1 MRSILWIAT
10 FLCLSTI
17 ICVAQA
23 SDPTLVPAGS
33 LPTMDGTL
41 SPGEWDDA
49 LLLPLSANFTVFLK
63 HANGYLF
70 LGIQAT
76 TQGVPSPMIVRG
88 GEIYVLHAS
97 AALGTAIYAQHEDV
111 WSLSQAFAWQCRSL
125 GFSEAAQADRNRF
138 LKEEGWLATIGYLG
152 TPTMFEYQ
160 ILLDEQPL
168 QMLFL
173 FLETTTPLLL
183 VSWPITSESASIY
196 TEIITGPIPS
206 EASFCLEDWMT
217 LAPVIE

>member
-1 MRSILWIAT
+1 
-10 FLCLSTI
+10 
-17 ICVAQA
+17 
-23 SDPTLVPAGS
+23 
-33 LPTMDGTL
+33 MDGTL

-49 LLLPLSANFTVFLK
+49 LLLSLSADFAVFVK

-97 AALGTAIYAQHEDV
+97 AALGTAIYAQQEDM
-111 WSLSQAFAWQCRSL
+111 WSMTQAFTWQCRTL
-125 GFSEAAQADRNRF
+125 GFSEAAIAERNQF
-138 LKEEGWLATIGYLG
+138 LEAEGWLATIGSLG

-160 ILLDEQPL
+160 ILLDEEPL

-173 FLETTTPLLL
+173 FLATTTPLQI
-183 VSWPITSESASIY
+183 VSWPESQEVTASY
-196 TEIITGPIPS
+196 LDMITGPIPDR
-206 EASFCLEDWMT
+206 AIFDLNDWGI
-217 LAPVIE
+217 LLPFQE